1 MEAATLTPRPDLDS
15 PPRAAR
21 LSSVPEE
28 SADPIPSFDVNP
40 PPLLAEVHVY
50 VDGQLAHKYAIEPGE
65 YIIGRDATCHIV
77 VEAEQVSR
85 HHARLTFTSFELLV
99 EDLGSSNGV
108 FIEGVQVQIPT
119 RVRSDQEVQI
129 GSARLYIRLHEETQK
144 QFRDALWDKDLGL
157 ESVRQTLAGTKYKV
171 VTTIARGGMGVIMQT
186 RDLHVRRTVAM
197 KVMKTSSQ
205 FSRENV
211 LRFIDEAQLTGQLE
225 HPNIVPVYELALDE
239 HGETFYTM
247 KFVRGITLDEVLRSL
262 RHGNE
267 AMVKKYSLAMLITI
281 FQKVCDGV
289 AFAHSKGVVHRDLK
303 PENVMIGSYGEVM
316 VMDWGLAKNMTG
328 AQRKEDGEQ
337 AVETVA
343 DHPLPDARGFQT
355 MHGLVVGT
363 PPYISPEQAR
373 GELDKIDPRS
383 DIYVLGEILY
393 AILAL
398 RVPFGGSTVADVIS
412 EILASK
418 ITPPSSFSSPPKSA
432 RKMESAPN
440 ASDSH
445 DIVLPHLPGGRVP
458 ESLSAVVMK
467 AMAFDPE
474 KRYQSVEEM
483 QADITAFQ
491 GGFATKAERAGPFK
505 QTLLW
510 AGRHKKEVILI
521 AVFAV
526 VFHVAVV
533 TFFLSIKHERDIAV
547 KNYRLALQNELLA
560 KNNEA
565 RALESEK
572 KAAEAIEDLRQ
583 TAPTFASDAQ
593 ALLEDLKFAE
603 ALEKVNYAIAQ
614 QPQNADFWVLKGHI
628 LQSMLKLNE
637 AKEAYT
643 TAISFNAKVAG
654 GRINLDLTKRM
665 LGALGPDGKP
675 TIAAMQEFQQ
685 SLLAQNRT
693 DEAFG
698 ILRQITA
705 DREAFRKVILES
717 FGKMGLKD
725 RVETNDDATVNLD
738 LSGIDLPKRPFGPP
752 GERGQRKPGMG
763 LLRELRNRPIVSLNL
778 DGTQTVDLTVLKGY
792 RLEKLSINNDPVSD
806 LRPLI
811 GMKLRS
817 LTADGCPISD
827 LKPLHGMPLDTLRL
841 RNNPRIASLADL
853 AGAPLENLVLAG
865 CREFRDT
872 GSLANMPIQQLDL
885 SRTGVNDLRPLV
897 KCPIRELNLE
907 GCTDLID
914 LSPLAEMQTLEAVVI
929 PRQCKDIDFLREHP
943 TLRRLSYKKLTEPVY
958 EFWKEFDK

>member
-1 MEAATLTPRPDLDS
+1 
-15 PPRAAR
+15 
-21 LSSVPEE
+21 
-28 SADPIPSFDVNP
+28 
-40 PPLLAEVHVY
+40 LLAEVHVY

-65 YIIGRDATCHIV
+65 YIIGRDATCHVV

-85 HHARLTFTSFELLV
+85 HHARLTFNSFELLV

-108 FIEGVQVQIPT
+108 FIDGVQVQIPT
-119 RVRSDQEVQI
+119 RVRPDQEVQI
-129 GSARLYIRLHEETQK
+129 GSSRLYIRLHEETQK

-157 ESVRQTLAGTKYKV
+157 ETVRQTLAGGKYKV
-171 VTTIARGGMGVIMQT
+171 VTTIARGGMGVVMQA

-247 KFVRGITLDEVLRSL
+247 KFVRGITLDEILRSL

-267 AMVKKYSLAMLITI
+267 AIVKKYPLAMLITI

-337 AVETVA
+337 VVVETVA
-343 DHPLPDARGFQT
+343 DQPLPDARGFQT
-355 MHGLVVGT
+355 MNGLVVGT

-373 GELDKIDPRS
+373 GELDKIDARS

-393 AILAL
+393 AVLTL
-398 RVPFGGSTVADVIS
+398 RVPFAGSTVAEVIND
-412 EILASK
+412 ILSCK
-418 ITPPSSFSSPPKSA
+418 VTPPTSFSSPPKSA
-432 RKMESAPN
+432 RKMETAPDAN
-440 ASDSH
+440 DSN

-458 ESLSAVVMK
+458 ESLGAVAMK

-491 GGFATKAERAGPFK
+491 GGFATKAERAGVFK

-510 AGRHKKEVILI
+510 AARHKKEVILI

-526 VFHVAVV
+526 VFHIAII
-533 TFFLSIKHERDIAV
+533 TFFLSLKHERDIAV

-572 KAAEAIEDLRQ
+572 KAAEAIEDLRL
-583 TAPTFASDAQ
+583 TAPTFASDAE
-593 ALLEDLKFAE
+593 ALLEDLKFPE
-603 ALEKVNYAIAQ
+603 ALEKVNYAIEQ
-614 QPQNADFWVLKGHI
+614 QAQNADFWVLKGNI
-628 LQSMLKLNE
+628 LQSMLKLEE
-637 AKEAYT
+637 AKAAYT

-654 GRINLDLTKRM
+654 GKVNLELTKRM

-717 FGKMGLKD
+717 FGRMGLKD
-725 RVETNDDATVNLD
+725 RAEMNDDATVNLD
-738 LSGIDLPKRPFGPP
+738 LSGIDLAKRAFGP
-752 GERGQRKPGMG
+752 GERGGQQGERGMKKSG
-763 LLRELRNRPIVSLNL
+763 MLLRELRNRPIVSLNL
-778 DGTQTVDLTVLKGY
+778 DGTQSVDLTVLKGY

-817 LTADGCPISD
+817 LGADGCPITD
-827 LKPLHGMPLDTLRL
+827 LKPLQGMPIDTLRL
-841 RNNPRIASLADL
+841 RNNLRITSLGEL
-853 AGAPLENLVLAG
+853 AGAPLENVVLAG
-865 CREFRDT
+865 CRQFKDL
-872 GSLANMPIQQLDL
+872 GSLSAMPIQQLDL
-885 SRTGVNDLRPLV
+885 SRTAVNDLRPLV